1 MVPDRWRFLVSDVVV
16 RIVLN
21 QKDAASGLRI
31 LAQSVD
37 EGCMLL
43 ILSALVRGVSPLL
56 KLLIRPLV
64 VEYERV
70 IAG

>member
-43 ILSALVRGVSPLL
+43 ILSAFVRGVSPLL

>member
-21 QKDAASGLRI
+21 QKDAASSLRI
-31 LAQSVD
+31 MAQSVD

>member
-1 MVPDRWRFLVSDVVV
+1 MVSDRRRFLVADVVV

-21 QKDAASGLRI
+21 QKDATSSLRI
-31 LAQSVD
+31 MAQSVD
-37 EGCMLL
+37 KGCMLL

-56 KLLIRPLV
+56 KFLIWPLV
-64 VEYERV
+64 VEYECV

>member
-1 MVPDRWRFLVSDVVV
+1 MVPYRWRFLVSDVVV

-21 QKDAASGLRI
+21 QKDATSSLRI
-31 LAQSVD
+31 LAQSID